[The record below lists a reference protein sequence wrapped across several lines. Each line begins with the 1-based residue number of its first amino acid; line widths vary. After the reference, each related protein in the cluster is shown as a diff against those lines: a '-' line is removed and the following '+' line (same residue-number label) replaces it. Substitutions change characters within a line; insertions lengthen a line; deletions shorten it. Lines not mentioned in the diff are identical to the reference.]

1 MKKLPPRQTPILFFR
16 EWESAYDETR
26 DLDKYMPNWDGA
38 NADPV
43 PLKLIQSTLLFFRH
57 LEERLIPAPKSV
69 YPVADG
75 SVIAEWHHPG
85 GCVQIANIMSGRI
98 SIVMMDSNGKIIPQP
113 SETQLHAGTSDPQC
127 GESLA
132 DGDAFEFTLAA

>member
-43 PLKLIQSTLLFFRH
+43 PLKLIQATLLFFRH
-57 LEERLIPAPKSV
+57 LEERLFPAPDSV

-75 SVIAEWHHPG
+75 TVVAEWHHPG
-85 GCVQIANIMSGRI
+85 GSVQIANIMSGRI
-98 SIVMMDSNGKIIPQP
+98 SVVMMAPDGEIILPP
-113 SETQLHAGTSDPQC
+113 SDTQVPAGTADPQC

-132 DGDAFEFTLAA
+132 DGDAFEFTLSA

>member
-1 MKKLPPRQTPILFFR
+1 MKKLPPGQTTTLFFR

-26 DLDKYMPNWDGA
+26 DLDKYMSNWDGA
-38 NADPV
+38 DADPV
-43 PLKLIQSTLLFFRH
+43 PLKLIQYTLLFFRH
-57 LEERLIPAPKSV
+57 LEERNVPAPDSV

-75 SVIAEWHHPG
+75 TVIAEWHHPG

-98 SIVMMDSNGKIIPQP
+98 SVVMMDPNGKIVPQP
-113 SETQLHAGTSDPQC
+113 SEAQVPAGTIDPQC
-127 GESLA
+127 GDSLA